1 MITHMLT
8 KIEACADCFH
18 TATGTAFADLLI
30 NRHRETR
37 PIRSDRFQ
45 RPLPGMAAAPLTT
58 RGAPSAEALRRAL
71 ASCRD
76 QVRLTFL
83 RDASA
88 DLPACCR
95 FQSRSAEAQSSN
107 SARFSTTRALRS
119 RGSGQRFDP
128 AAPIPYWR
136 YPVSRDRQRPSSPR
150 RSETLVDPNVAPVK
164 ASRGRKRPVH
174 HHQ

>member
-128 AAPIPYWR
+128 AAPIPILAIYGEQG
-136 YPVSRDRQRPSSPR
+136 SAKTFLTK
-150 RSETLVDPNVAPVK
+150 TL
-164 ASRGRKRPVH
+164 
-174 HHQ
+174 